1 MFLKRIS
8 TILYITTFQFFMQPV
23 FAEELQLPSANQEE
37 VSSKV
42 DSDLDGIADVDGDI
56 SASDIE
62 FDTQTDTF
70 LKYGYE
76 NPTWINNG
84 PLLDKVYNELAAPDY
99 KDRYNKP
106 NPMGYGIEIAQA
118 YITRRGFNDLIIA
131 SRMPGDC
138 NEDGCLFQI
147 YSLIGH
153 TWYKQL
159 EFHAH
164 DIVFKHGE
172 GEKTSFVAG
181 VAEETGVSKVYYWNG
196 ENFIK

>member
-1 MFLKRIS
+1 MLLKRIS
-8 TILYITTFQFFMQPV
+8 TILCVTTFQFIGQPV
-23 FAEELQLPSANQEE
+23 FAEAFQSSAEMQNDITSE
-37 VSSKV
+37 VKKSINEFSDADENISS
-42 DSDLDGIADVDGDI
+42 
-56 SASDIE
+56 SDIE

-76 NPTWINNG
+76 NPNWINNG

-138 NEDGCLFQI
+138 TEDGCLFQI
-147 YSLIGH
+147 YSLIGN

-164 DIVFKHGE
+164 DIVYKHGE
-172 GEKTSFVAG
+172 GQKTSFVAA
-181 VAEETGVSKVYYWNG
+181 VAEDTGVSTVYYWNG
-196 ENFIK
+196 EKFIQ